1 MTDDELQERLRRLG
15 TRPDADWDA
24 MAAAVRDGYARA
36 TAQSTPAQATP
47 AHASARAIKLRR
59 RRWAA
64 SAGGALALAAAL
76 ILWLHGHGHRRAL
89 PPADAPETFH
99 VFEDLEPGEMLEE
112 LTPEQIDRMAKAF
125 NKGA

>member
-24 MAAAVRDGYARA
+24 MAAAVRDGYAHA
-36 TAQSTPAQATP
+36 T
-47 AHASARAIKLRR
+47 ARAIKLRR
-59 RRWAA
+59 RRFAA

-76 ILWLHGHGHRRAL
+76 VLWLHGHGHRRAL
-89 PPADAPETFH
+89 PATEAPETFH

>member
-15 TRPDADWDA
+15 TRPDADWEA

-36 TAQSTPAQATP
+36 TAEAAA
-47 AHASARAIKLRR
+47 AHPSARSAKRR
-59 RRWAA
+59 RRRFAA

-76 ILWLHGHGHRRAL
+76 VMWLHGHGHRRPL
-89 PPADAPETFH
+89 PAATEAPETFH

>member
-1 MTDDELQERLRRLG
+1 MTDDELQERLRRLAA
-15 TRPDADWDA
+15 RPDADWDA

-36 TAQSTPAQATP
+36 
-47 AHASARAIKLRR
+47 ASAPAITRRQR

-64 SAGGALALAAAL
+64 SAGGVLALAAAL
-76 ILWLHGHGHRRAL
+76 TLWLHGHRRPL
-89 PPADAPETFH
+89 PAATEPPETFH

-112 LTPEQIDRMAKAF
+112 LTPEQLDRMAKAF